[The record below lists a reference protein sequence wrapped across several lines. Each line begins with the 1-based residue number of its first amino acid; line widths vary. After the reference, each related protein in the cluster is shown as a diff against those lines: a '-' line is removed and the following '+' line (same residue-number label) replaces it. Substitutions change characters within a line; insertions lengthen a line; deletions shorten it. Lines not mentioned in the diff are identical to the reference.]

1 MAQFNGKYKLDPD
14 NSQNLEEFMKAL
26 GVSEEMRKI
35 GSSVVPE
42 VTIETADGKHFK
54 MTTVTTYTTVVVEFN
69 LGEEQEITT
78 ADGRKTKNVYTLD
91 GTTLKHVETPADGN
105 GPTATYNRTLNA
117 AGDIEMVMT
126 TGSVVA
132 KRLYKKL

>member
-14 NSQNLEEFMKAL
+14 TSENLDEFMKAL
-26 GVSEEMRKI
+26 GVKEEFRKI
-35 GSSVVPE
+35 GNSAVPE

-54 MTTVTTYTTVVVEFN
+54 LTTATTQTTVVVEFN
-69 LGEEQEITT
+69 LGEELELTT
-78 ADGRKTKNVYTLD
+78 PDGRKTKNVYTLD

-117 AGDIEMVMT
+117 AGDIEMVIT
-126 TGSVVA
+126 TGAVTST
-132 KRLYKKL
+132 RLYKRL